1 MQLYASSL
9 RLLIR
14 RMINMEA
21 SRKLDVKLDL
31 LNPEV
36 DELAPILSAE
46 LEAYFGDYEI
56 EIVDCPDLTRPPFKM
71 TSKGFGP
78 DLRIAEVGG
87 VGNLYPRIRRD
98 KLYNLKSICDLC
110 DLPNG
115 SVFGPGAGPRTSV
128 GVNCEMVA
136 DANFSQGTVNTRIGK
151 ISGDSFVQETTCDP
165 CFGLLANLAVSS
177 GQTNQ
182 VLKIVARN
190 RLTDYSFPHA
200 IQQALFN
207 HYRAKLV
214 SMAGVFVQ
222 KSGDAKIHVMPDFP
236 ERDFSC
242 WDEERAWLRHFKATS
257 PLICCSVIHSVNPG
271 IDLRLEHTH
280 CYSDHG
286 DVGHYYIDLDPETA
300 EFEGYFSPAKV
311 LYRIDQIDSKGRE
324 K

>member
-1 MQLYASSL
+1 MLFSHPA
-9 RLLIR
+9 RLIIR

-31 LNPEV
+31 LSPELE
-36 DELAPILSAE
+36 ELAPILNVE
-46 LEAYFGDYEI
+46 MENYFQEI
-56 EIVDCPDLTRPPFKM
+56 DVDIVDCPDLTKPPFNM
-71 TSKGFGP
+71 TSRGFGP

-87 VGNLYPRIRRD
+87 VGNLFPKIRRD

-110 DLPNG
+110 ELPNG

-136 DANFSQGTVNTRIGK
+136 DANFGEGTVNSKIGK
-151 ISGDSFVQETTCDP
+151 IDGQSFVQETTCDP
-165 CFGLLANLAVSS
+165 CFGLLANLGVSS
-177 GQTNQ
+177 GETDL
-182 VLKIVARN
+182 VLKITARN

-207 HYRAKLV
+207 HYRAKIV
-214 SMAGVFVQ
+214 SMAGIFIQ
-222 KSGDAKIHVMPDFP
+222 KTGDAKVHIMPDFP

-242 WDEERAWLRHFKATS
+242 WEEEKSWLRYFKVRS
-257 PLICCSVIHSVNPG
+257 PLICCSVLHSVNPG

-286 DVGHYYIDLDPETA
+286 DVGHYYTDIDPETA
-300 EFEGYFSPAKV
+300 QFEGYFSPAKF